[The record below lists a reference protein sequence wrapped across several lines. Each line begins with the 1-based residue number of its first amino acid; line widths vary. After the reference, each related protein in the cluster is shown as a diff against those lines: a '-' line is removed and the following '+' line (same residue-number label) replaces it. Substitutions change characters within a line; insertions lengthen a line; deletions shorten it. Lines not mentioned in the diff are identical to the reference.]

1 MLYQALPPR
10 GKQTPCL
17 TELLP
22 SCTNDLDHS
31 HLTMLP
37 ETLLLHFIPLLRIF
51 FLFFRCLYF
60 DSSSCG
66 FDKTP
71 LPYFHYELLGILSSN
86 QAGFLRVSQIS

>member
-17 TELLP
+17 TKLLP
-22 SCTNDLDHS
+22 SCSNDLDHS

-51 FLFFRCLYF
+51 FIC
-60 DSSSCG
+60 
-66 FDKTP
+66 
-71 LPYFHYELLGILSSN
+71 
-86 QAGFLRVSQIS
+86 